1 MRLKHLE
8 LQGYKTFASRTE
20 FAFNGGIT
28 AIVGPNGS
36 GKSNIADAIRWVLG
50 EQSYRALRAKRT
62 EDMIFSGS
70 AQRARLGM
78 ASASLVLDNSES
90 WLPIDFTEVTIARRA
105 YRSGENEYMVNG
117 QRVRL
122 RDIVELLSSSGL
134 AHRTYTVVGQG
145 LVDAV
150 LSLRPEDRRELFEEA
165 AGITLYRSKRADALT
180 RLDETRSN
188 LLRVNDIVNEIAPRL
203 SRLERQAERAEH
215 YILLSQQLDGLL
227 RTWYG
232 YRWRREQQALRRT
245 RDGLKRRAESLE
257 RRREALDGLNEQ
269 MAALRARQYEVREQL
284 GRWHRESSDLHRQ
297 MEEVQRDLAVWQ
309 ERARLLALQRDQL
322 QADLAEQEAQ
332 AQGVAERIVAAE
344 KEVAESQDF
353 VQAKEAL
360 VTEAQ
365 VDLEDHESQ
374 RGAIS
379 QQIARVQS
387 RILDLAGRATDCQ
400 NRLAQLDER
409 RAARAD
415 EQEEHEHAISSQQVR
430 AGELVVQIETG
441 SAEQA
446 RVRERVEALDGESV
460 RLEAALAET
469 QARQTELRAALSNAQ
484 GGLQRLRGRYELLVR
499 LREEGEGLRT
509 GVRSVLQAAARANR
523 ASATRGQG
531 RAVPGGLSG
540 IIGSVAQLIYVPE
553 EYEAAIE
560 VALGGHLQD
569 VVVESWS
576 DAEAAIGFL
585 QSERRGRATL
595 LPLDT
600 VRPLPRLEMLASQG
614 VIGVGADLVRAES
627 RLSRVVEM
635 LLGRTI
641 VVRDLKAAR
650 RSFDQL
656 RGGFQIVTL
665 AGELLRSSG
674 SVSGGQGRDQAQG
687 QVLAREREWRQ
698 LPSQLE
704 TAEARVRELDTA
716 LADAQSHGEQ
726 AREQLSGI
734 QSQRRRSERAFVD
747 ARSKIL
753 ELQGEADQLGQQI
766 AWRQGLLAQLEV
778 KRRELDE
785 LEFSLRSDRDRFTGE
800 EEAAKKEMA
809 DLQAGL
815 DRLRGEALY
824 QRLSE
829 ARTVLAVA
837 RGTWEHRQAALN
849 ALRERQSQ
857 VESQI
862 EAKRERLVALEE
874 ERASLVEQIAGQAS
888 REAAVQGWLGGLAQ
902 RIEPAEAEIAR
913 LEADRQ
919 GLEEGEAT
927 LRARLRQAESS
938 HAQAVLAQS
947 RQEDRLGRLR
957 QQIVDDFGLVD
968 MEPTQG
974 LPEQPPLPLGEL
986 VSSLPAVETLPEG
999 LEAEIHQLKAQ
1010 MRRMGSVNP
1019 GAPEE
1024 YAETLDRYTFLTEQ
1038 AADLEEAAGSLRKV
1052 ISELDEVMQ
1061 SEFQA
1066 TFKAVAERFR
1076 QNFTQLFGGGA
1087 ARLVL
1092 TEADDVSC
1100 TGVEIVARPPG
1111 KRQQTLA
1118 LLSGGERSLT
1128 AVALIFALL
1137 QVSPPPFCILD
1148 EVDAMLDEANVGR
1161 FREALKALTRHT
1173 QFIVITHNR
1182 GTIQAADTIYGISM
1196 GEDSISQAV
1205 SLRLDG
1211 DHIATVDGSPTEERT
1226 L

>member
-78 ASASLVLDNSES
+78 ASASLVLDNSEQ

-122 RDIVELLSSSGL
+122 RDIIELLSSSGL

-165 AGITLYRSKRADALT
+165 AGITLYRSKRADALA

-215 YILLSQQLDGLL
+215 YVLLGQQLEGLL

-245 RDGLKRRAESLE
+245 RDGLKRREESLE
-257 RRREALDGLNEQ
+257 RRREALDELNGQ
-269 MAALRARQYEVREQL
+269 MAELRARQYELREQL

-309 ERARLLALQRDQL
+309 ERARLLALQGDQL
-322 QADLAEQEAQ
+322 EADLAEQEAQ

-344 KEVAESQDF
+344 QEVAECRES

-374 RGAIS
+374 RGAVS
-379 QQIARVQS
+379 QQLASVQS
-387 RILDLAGRATDCQ
+387 RILDLASRASDCQ
-400 NRLAQLDER
+400 NRLAQLDEQ
-409 RAARAD
+409 RAALAD
-415 EQEEHEHAISSQQVR
+415 ESEEHEGAIAAQEVR
-430 AGELVVQIETG
+430 AGELGVQIERR
-441 SAEQA
+441 SAEQV
-446 RVRERVEALDGESV
+446 RVREQIEALDGESL
-460 RLEAALAET
+460 RLETALAEAE
-469 QARQTELRAALSNAQ
+469 ARQAEVRTSLSNAQ
-484 GGLQRLRGRYELLVR
+484 AALQRLRGRYELLVR
-499 LREEGEGLRT
+499 LREEGEGLRA
-509 GVRSVLQAAARANR
+509 GVRAVLQAASRANL
-523 ASATRGQG
+523 AAAIRGQG
-531 RAVPGGLSG
+531 RAMSTSLSG

-569 VVVESWS
+569 IVVESWS
-576 DAEAAIGFL
+576 DAEAAIDFL

-600 VRPLPRLEMLASQG
+600 VRPVPRLDVSPGEG
-614 VIGVGADLVRAES
+614 VIGVAADLVRAEA
-627 RLSRVVEM
+627 RLSGVVEM

-641 VVRDLKAAR
+641 VARDLKAAR

-665 AGELLRSSG
+665 AGEVLRSSG
-674 SVSGGQGRDQAQG
+674 SVTGGQGRDQAQG

-698 LPSQLE
+698 LPTQLE
-704 TAEARVRELDTA
+704 TAEAGVRELEAA
-716 LADAQSHGEQ
+716 LADAQRRGEQ
-726 AREQLSGI
+726 ARDQSSGI
-734 QSQRRRSERAFVD
+734 QAQRRQAERASVE
-747 ARSKIL
+747 ARSQIL
-753 ELQGEADQLGQQI
+753 ELQAEADQIGQRTT
-766 AWRQGLLAQLEV
+766 WRRGLLAQVEV
-778 KRRELDE
+778 RRRELDA
-785 LEFSLRSDRDRFTGE
+785 LEVSLRSDLDRAIE
-800 EEAAKKEMA
+800 DEEAAKEEMA
-809 DLQAGL
+809 HLQARL

-849 ALRERQSQ
+849 ALRESRLQI
-857 VESQI
+857 ESQI
-862 EAKRERLVALEE
+862 EAKRERLAALQQ

-888 REAAVQGWLGGLAQ
+888 REAAIQGWLGGLGQ

-913 LEADRQ
+913 LAADRQ

-957 QQIVDDFGLVD
+957 QQIVDDFGLVE

-986 VSSLPAVETLPEG
+986 VSSLPVVEALPEG

-1024 YAETLDRYTFLTEQ
+1024 YAEALDRYTFLTAQ
-1038 AADLEEAAGSLRKV
+1038 ASDLEEAASSLRKV

-1061 SEFQA
+1061 SEFQT

-1076 QNFTQLFGGGA
+1076 ENFGQLFGGGS

-1092 TEADDVSC
+1092 TDGDDVGC

-1182 GTIQAADTIYGISM
+1182 GTIQAADTIYGVSM
-1196 GEDSISQAV
+1196 GEDSISQVV

-1211 DHIATVDGSPTEERT
+1211 DRIAAMDGSTAEEPA